1 MIDNKD
7 VFGGSSKDESL
18 CSCFNVVRD
27 FGSEKKPLQGTIM

>member
-18 CSCFNVVRD
+18 CTCFNVVRG
-27 FGSEKKPLQGTIM
+27 FGSEKKTLQGAIM